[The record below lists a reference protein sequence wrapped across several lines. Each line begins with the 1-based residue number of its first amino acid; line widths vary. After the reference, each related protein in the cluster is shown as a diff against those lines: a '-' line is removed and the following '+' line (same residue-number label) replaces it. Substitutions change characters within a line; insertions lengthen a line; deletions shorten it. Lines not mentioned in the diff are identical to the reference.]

1 MPKKIEGFMDNTFVD
16 QIMSKNVLTVDKS
29 TSIQEAALNMSKL
42 KVGCV
47 IVTEDTKPKGIVT
60 VPPFD
65 MPDPPE
71 DVVSEEPNVNFLY
84 IFLMVIWLFFLI
96 RILFQLKKGNFKITN
111 KY

>member
-1 MPKKIEGFMDNTFVD
+1 MVFPIIFLVAIPIF
-16 QIMSKNVLTVDKS
+16 L
-29 TSIQEAALNMSKL
+29 
-42 KVGCV
+42 
-47 IVTEDTKPKGIVT
+47 GIVT

-71 DVVSEEPNVNFLY
+71 EVVSEEPNVNFLY

-96 RILFQLKKGNFKITN
+96 RILLQLRKGNFNITN